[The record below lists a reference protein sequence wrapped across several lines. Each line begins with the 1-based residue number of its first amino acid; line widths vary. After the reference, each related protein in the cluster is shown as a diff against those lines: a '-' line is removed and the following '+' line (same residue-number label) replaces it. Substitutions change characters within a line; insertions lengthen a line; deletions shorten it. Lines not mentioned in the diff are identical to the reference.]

1 MLCRAL
7 CALLFVAWTA
17 EWPLE
22 ADPHLYCGY
31 WRSAFAVFGPL
42 FVSIPGI
49 SLFPWQLMVI
59 AMAPLCLFRPGAF
72 RSRSAA
78 LDAAIAIS
86 LASVAV
92 TFLWGWMRGG
102 SPYHAYYQLW
112 RFLVAL
118 LVASLLHSVIRNSG
132 DVKAIGATL
141 LAAALVRGSLAIYFY
156 RAIVVGRIDPPPPYM
171 TNHDDTLLFVAGLLV
186 AVGWALVRASWGAWL
201 VALVA
206 SPVLL
211 YAIVVNDRRLA
222 WIELLLV
229 IGAVCLL
236 PTGAARRRR
245 NAFVMAAVPLFAAY
259 VAVGAGRTEAVF
271 APVNAVVSASG
282 NDDASALARQEEV
295 RNLLY
300 TLSEARNPLLGTG
313 WGVPYTKVT
322 SVYANFDETLWWQYR
337 YMPHNSLLALA
348 VFGGLVGIAG
358 IWMVVPV
365 TAFLATRGFRSAAR
379 PAVRTGALAALGILP
394 AYGVQCFGD
403 LGFQSLTCALILAV
417 AMAVAGK
424 AAVLG
429 APRPRRAREEA

>member
-1 MLCRAL
+1 VLCRAL

-31 WRSAFAVFGPL
+31 WRSAFAVLGPL
-42 FVSIPGI
+42 FVAIPGI
-49 SLFPWQLMVI
+49 GLLPWQLMVM
-59 AMAPLCLFRPGAF
+59 AMAPPCLLRPGVF
-72 RSRSAA
+72 RGRAAA

-86 LASVAV
+86 LASVAA
-92 TFLWGWMRGG
+92 TFVWGWMRGG

-118 LVASLLHSVIRNSG
+118 LIALLLHSVLRNAG
-132 DVKAIGATL
+132 DIKAVGATL
-141 LAAALVRGSLAIYFY
+141 LAAALVRGCLAIYFY
-156 RAIVVGRIDPPPPYM
+156 RVIVAGRIDPPPEYM
-171 TNHDDTLLFVAGLLV
+171 TNHDDTLLFVAGLLI
-186 AVGWALVRASWGAWL
+186 AVGWALVRASWGAWI
-201 VALVA
+201 VALAA
-206 SPVLL
+206 SPVLV

-222 WIELLLV
+222 WIELVLV
-229 IGAVCLL
+229 VAVLCLL

-245 NAFVMAAVPLFAAY
+245 NAFLLAAVPLLVAY
-259 VAVGAGRTEAVF
+259 TAIGIGRPEPVF
-271 APVNAVVSASG
+271 GPVNAVVSASG
-282 NDDASALARQEEV
+282 NEDASSLARQEEV

-300 TLSEARNPLLGTG
+300 TLSAARNPLLGTG
-313 WGVPYTKVT
+313 WGVPYVKVT
-322 SVYANFDETLWWQYR
+322 SVYANFDETRWWQYR

-365 TAFLATRGFRSAAR
+365 TAFLATRGFRSATR
-379 PAVRTGALAALGILP
+379 PAERAGALAALGILP
-394 AYGVQCFGD
+394 AYGVQCYGD

-424 AAVLG
+424 AAVL
-429 APRPRRAREEA
+429 AASRPRRAA